1 MTDQKDRP
9 GSDDDMGL
17 TAEDMELTF
26 EEGAQEM
33 ALDSDE
39 AEEAAGEPDED

>member
-26 EEGAQEM
+26 EEGAQEI
-33 ALDSDE
+33 ADGSHRVFTLGSSI
-39 AEEAAGEPDED
+39 G